1 MRFSFI
7 NSLQALIIRAEDSR
21 LMMDM
26 DSMRRAY
33 TELTGMNNQLIA
45 SYNIRASNHERLLV
59 SLKEVNQMIQK
70 AANLR
75 MGKAKS
81 RVISDCRAAVK
92 SNNMN
97 SLFRI
102 LKHGYEPSNVAP
114 SK

>member
-1 MRFSFI
+1 M
-7 NSLQALIIRAEDSR
+7 L
-21 LMMDM
+21 DM

-33 TELTGMNNQLIA
+33 TELAGMNNQLIS
-45 SYNIRASNHERLLV
+45 SYNIRANNHETLLAA
-59 SLKEVNQMIQK
+59 LKEVNQMIQK

-92 SNNMN
+92 ANNMQ

-102 LKHGYEPSNVAP
+102 LKHGYEPSSVAP